1 MNEQMEFFKLFIVI
15 FWKMNK
21 QQGVIFY
28 ALLKAFLRQLNIV
41 VNLLHII
48 QLV

>member
-21 QQGVIFY
+21 QQGVISY
-28 ALLKAFLRQLNIV
+28 ALLKAFLRKLNIV

-48 QLV
+48 QLI